1 MRIGVDATSWG
12 NRRGFGRFARNAV
25 GRLIA
30 LDGESEYV
38 LVTDAADQTPLP
50 NGVRVRSVRL
60 SRPPGEA
67 ACADDARSPVDLAR
81 LSAAAARGRFDA
93 FLFPSVYTYF
103 PVPGCSEV
111 VGIHDAIAD
120 QLPHLTLPS
129 RRARTFWKAKERT
142 AIRRAARVFTVSEAS
157 RTVLVERFGLSSDG
171 IAIVPEAPDPVFT
184 PRGASAIER
193 ELAPL
198 GLEAGRYFLFAG
210 GISPHKNVL
219 ALVDAYAR
227 LREVRESGAGGER
240 GAAGGK
246 SASWGSSAADVPP
259 LVLVGDLK
267 DDPFFSIARD
277 LRARIVGLELE
288 AHVRLPGFVSDEA
301 LACLYSAATAVV
313 LPSLI
318 EGFGLP
324 AVEAAACGAPVL
336 LSDLPSH
343 RASLGGAALYFDP
356 EDVQAIAA
364 AMAWALEEPG
374 RTLALAQGAREAV
387 AGLTWDA
394 SARALRQVV
403 VEAAGA

>member
-1 MRIGVDATSWG
+1 MRVGVDATSWS

-30 LDGESEYV
+30 LDGETEYV
-38 LVTDAADQTPLP
+38 LVVDAADETALP
-50 NGVRVRSVRL
+50 EGVRARPVRL

-67 ACADDARSPVDLAR
+67 ACADGARSPVDLAR

-103 PVPGCSEV
+103 PVPGCAEV

-120 QLPHLTLPS
+120 QLPHLTLPT
-129 RRARTFWKAKERT
+129 RRARSFWKAKERM
-142 AIRRAARVFTVSEAS
+142 AIRRAARVFTVSETS
-157 RTVLVERFGLSSDG
+157 RTVLAERFGLPPEQL
-171 IAIVPEAPDPVFT
+171 AIVPEAPDPVFT
-184 PRGASAIER
+184 PRGAAAIER

-198 GLEAGRYFLFAG
+198 GLEAGRFFLFAG

-227 LREVRESGAGGER
+227 LREVRGSGAGGD
-240 GAAGGK
+240 GAP
-246 SASWGSSAADVPP
+246 DVPP
-259 LVLVGDLK
+259 LVLVGDME

-277 LRARIVGLELE
+277 LRARIDGHELE

-343 RASLGGAALYFDP
+343 RASLRDAALYFDP
-356 EDVQAIAA
+356 EDAQAIAA

-374 RTLALAQGAREAV
+374 RTLALAQAAREAV

-394 SARALRQVV
+394 SALALRQVV
-403 VEAAGA
+403 SEAARR

>member
-1 MRIGVDATSWG
+1 VRVGVDATSWG

-25 GRLIA
+25 GRLVA
-30 LDGESEYV
+30 LDGETEYV
-38 LVTDAADQTPLP
+38 LVVDAAADRTALP
-50 NGVRVRSVRL
+50 PGARVRSVRL

-67 ACADDARSPVDLAR
+67 ASADDARSPVDLAR

-103 PVPGCSEV
+103 PAPGCAEV

-120 QLPHLTLPS
+120 QLPHLTLPT
-129 RRARTFWKAKERT
+129 RRARAFWKAKERM
-142 AIRRAARVFTVSEAS
+142 AIRRATRVFTVSEAS
-157 RTVLVERFGLSSDG
+157 RIVLSERFGLPSEQV
-171 IAIVPEAPDPVFT
+171 AIVPEAPDPVFT
-184 PRGASAIER
+184 PRGAAAIER

-198 GLEAGRYFLFAG
+198 GLEAGRFFLFAG

-227 LREVRESGAGGER
+227 LREVRDGGTGGGSGAGESGT
-240 GAAGGK
+240 AN
-246 SASWGSSAADVPP
+246 VPP
-259 LVLVGDLK
+259 LVLAGDLK

-288 AHVRLPGFVSDEA
+288 AHVHLPGFVSDEA

-336 LSDLPSH
+336 LSNLPSH
-343 RASLGGAALYFDP
+343 RASLGDAALYFDP

-364 AMAWALEEPG
+364 AMAWALDEPS
-374 RTLALAQGAREAV
+374 RTLALAQGARKAV
-387 AGLTWDA
+387 AGLSWDA
-394 SARALRQVV
+394 SARALRAVIA
-403 VEAAGA
+403 EAAGR

>member
-1 MRIGVDATSWG
+1 VRVGVDATSWS

-30 LDGESEYV
+30 LDGETEYV
-38 LVTDAADQTPLP
+38 LVVDAADETALP
-50 NGVRVRSVRL
+50 AGVRARPVRL

-67 ACADDARSPVDLAR
+67 ACADGARSPVDLTR

-103 PVPGCSEV
+103 PVPGCAEV

-120 QLPHLTLPS
+120 QLPHLTLPT
-129 RRARTFWKAKERT
+129 RRARSFWKAKERM

-157 RTVLVERFGLSSDG
+157 RTVLAERFGLPPEQL
-171 IAIVPEAPDPVFT
+171 AIVPEAPDPVFT
-184 PRGASAIER
+184 PRGAAAIER

-198 GLEAGRYFLFAG
+198 GLEAGRFFLFAG

-227 LREVRESGAGGER
+227 LRETI
-240 GAAGGK
+240 
-246 SASWGSSAADVPP
+246 DVPP

-277 LRARIVGLELE
+277 LRARIVGHELE

-343 RASLGGAALYFDP
+343 RASLREAALYFDP

-374 RTLALAQGAREAV
+374 RTLALAQAAREAV

-394 SARALRQVV
+394 SALALHLVV
-403 VEAAGA
+403 SEAARG

>member
-1 MRIGVDATSWG
+1 MRVGVDATSWS

-30 LDGESEYV
+30 LDGETEYV
-38 LVTDAADQTPLP
+38 LVVDAADETALP
-50 NGVRVRSVRL
+50 AGVRARPVRL

-67 ACADDARSPVDLAR
+67 ACADGARSPVDLAR

-103 PVPGCSEV
+103 PVPGCAEV

-120 QLPHLTLPS
+120 QLPHLTLPT
-129 RRARTFWKAKERT
+129 RRARSFWKAKERM

-157 RTVLVERFGLSSDG
+157 RTVLAERFGLPPEQL
-171 IAIVPEAPDPVFT
+171 AIVPEAPDPVFT
-184 PRGASAIER
+184 PRGAAAIER

-198 GLEAGRYFLFAG
+198 GLEAGRFFLFAG

-227 LREVRESGAGGER
+227 LREVRGSGAGGGSNE
-240 GAAGGK
+240 GAGGD
-246 SASWGSSAADVPP
+246 ADGDGAADVPP
-259 LVLVGDLK
+259 LVLVGDMK

-277 LRARIVGLELE
+277 LRACIERHELE

-343 RASLGGAALYFDP
+343 RASLGEAALYFDP

-374 RTLALAQGAREAV
+374 RTLALAQAAREAV

-394 SARALRQVV
+394 SALALHLVV
-403 VEAAGA
+403 SEAARR

>member
-1 MRIGVDATSWG
+1 MRVGVDATSWS

-30 LDGESEYV
+30 LDGETEYV
-38 LVTDAADQTPLP
+38 LIVDAGDQTALP
-50 NGVRVRSVRL
+50 SGVRVLPVRL
-60 SRPPGEA
+60 SRPPAEA
-67 ACADDARSPVDLAR
+67 ASAEDSRSPVDLAR

-103 PVPGCSEV
+103 PVPGCAEV

-120 QLPHLTLPS
+120 QLPHLTLPT
-129 RRARTFWKAKERT
+129 RRARAFWKAKERM

-157 RTVLVERFGLSSDG
+157 RTVLAERFGLPPEQL
-171 IAIVPEAPDPVFT
+171 AIVPEAPDPVFT
-184 PRGASAIER
+184 PRGAAAIER

-198 GLEAGRYFLFAG
+198 GLEAGRFFLFAG

-227 LREVRESGAGGER
+227 LRGTI
-240 GAAGGK
+240 
-246 SASWGSSAADVPP
+246 DVPP

-277 LRARIVGLELE
+277 LRARIIGHELE

-343 RASLGGAALYFDP
+343 RASLREAALYFDP

-374 RTLALAQGAREAV
+374 RTLALAQAAREAV

-394 SARALRQVV
+394 SALSLHQVV
-403 VEAAGA
+403 SEAARR

>member
-1 MRIGVDATSWG
+1 MRVGVDATSWS

-30 LDGESEYV
+30 LDGETEYV
-38 LVTDAADQTPLP
+38 LVVDAADETALP
-50 NGVRVRSVRL
+50 AGVRARPVRL

-67 ACADDARSPVDLAR
+67 ACADGARSPVDLAR

-103 PVPGCSEV
+103 PVPGCAEV

-120 QLPHLTLPS
+120 QLPHLTLPT
-129 RRARTFWKAKERT
+129 RRARSFWKAKERM

-157 RTVLVERFGLSSDG
+157 RTVLAERFGLPPEQL
-171 IAIVPEAPDPVFT
+171 AIVPEAPDPVFT
-184 PRGASAIER
+184 PRGAAAIER

-198 GLEAGRYFLFAG
+198 GLEAGRFFLFAG

-227 LREVRESGAGGER
+227 LRETI
-240 GAAGGK
+240 
-246 SASWGSSAADVPP
+246 DVPP

-277 LRARIVGLELE
+277 LRARIVGHELE

-343 RASLGGAALYFDP
+343 RASLREAALYFDP

-374 RTLALAQGAREAV
+374 RTLALAQAAREAV

-394 SARALRQVV
+394 SALALHLVV
-403 VEAAGA
+403 SEAARR

>member
-1 MRIGVDATSWG
+1 MRVGVDATSWS

-30 LDGESEYV
+30 LDGETEYV
-38 LVTDAADQTPLP
+38 LVVDAADETALP
-50 NGVRVRSVRL
+50 AGVRARPVRL

-67 ACADDARSPVDLAR
+67 ACADGARSPVDLAR

-103 PVPGCSEV
+103 PVPGCAEV

-120 QLPHLTLPS
+120 QLPHLTLPT
-129 RRARTFWKAKERT
+129 RRARSFWKAKERM

-157 RTVLVERFGLSSDG
+157 RTVLAERFGLPPEQL
-171 IAIVPEAPDPVFT
+171 AIVPEAPDPVFT
-184 PRGASAIER
+184 PRGAAAIER

-198 GLEAGRYFLFAG
+198 GLEAGRFFLFAG

-227 LREVRESGAGGER
+227 LRETI
-240 GAAGGK
+240 
-246 SASWGSSAADVPP
+246 DVPP

-277 LRARIVGLELE
+277 LRARIVGHELE

-343 RASLGGAALYFDP
+343 RASMREAALYFDP

-374 RTLALAQGAREAV
+374 RTLALAQAAREAV

-394 SARALRQVV
+394 SALALHLVV
-403 VEAAGA
+403 SEAARR

>member
-1 MRIGVDATSWG
+1 VRVGVDATSWS

-30 LDGESEYV
+30 LDGETEYV
-38 LVTDAADQTPLP
+38 LVVDAADETALP
-50 NGVRVRSVRL
+50 AGVRARPVRL

-67 ACADDARSPVDLAR
+67 ACADGARSPVDLAR

-103 PVPGCSEV
+103 PVPGCAEV

-120 QLPHLTLPS
+120 QLPHLTLPT
-129 RRARTFWKAKERT
+129 RRARSFWKAKERM

-157 RTVLVERFGLSSDG
+157 RTVLAERFGLPPEQL
-171 IAIVPEAPDPVFT
+171 AIVPEAPDPVFT
-184 PRGASAIER
+184 PRGAAAIER

-198 GLEAGRYFLFAG
+198 GLEAGRFFLFAG

-227 LREVRESGAGGER
+227 LRETI
-240 GAAGGK
+240 
-246 SASWGSSAADVPP
+246 DVPP

-277 LRARIVGLELE
+277 LRARIDGHELE

-343 RASLGGAALYFDP
+343 RASLREAALYFDP

-374 RTLALAQGAREAV
+374 RTLALAQAAREAV

-394 SARALRQVV
+394 SALALHLVV
-403 VEAAGA
+403 SEAARR